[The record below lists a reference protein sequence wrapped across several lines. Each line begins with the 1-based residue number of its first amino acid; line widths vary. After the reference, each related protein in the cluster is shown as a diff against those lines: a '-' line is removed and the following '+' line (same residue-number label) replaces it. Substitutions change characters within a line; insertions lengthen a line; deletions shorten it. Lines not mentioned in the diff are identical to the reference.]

1 MVINH
6 KAKERTMNKVK
17 YDDVTGRR
25 QIIEHHVDLF
35 YLLNVHRT
43 VLLSTTYIDKLYQ
56 GG

>member
-35 YLLNVHRT
+35 YLLNVPRT
-43 VLLSTTYIDKLYQ
+43 VLLSTYLFKYIHR
-56 GG
+56 